1 MDIIIIV
8 INIAI
13 IISAIIIIIPI
24 LVVIEHLAPFLTNR
38 SHFTLSFFAA
48 VI

>member
-1 MDIIIIV
+1 MDIIV

-24 LVVIEHLAPFLTNR
+24 LVIEHLAPFLTNR